1 MDSTCSGW
9 GQWQGLVN
17 TAVNFWVLIKGGEFV
32 NQLNDFSLSGKPV
45 S

>member
-17 TAVNFWVLIKGGEFV
+17 TAVKFWVLIKGEFV

-45 S
+45 P